1 MTQTQTHTQTET
13 QTQTRTQSEAQSEYT
28 MPSIVTSPE
37 APERTVYLTTSGDS
51 REPANVASWQ
61 TQQELERVVAREIE
75 SHGWMVRRAFEVDEG
90 TGHGFVSSQ
99 RMGMDVF
106 AGIPESAPVVVAI
119 ANWQYS
125 HHVLPGLRSHRG
137 PILTAANFSPQWPGL
152 VGLLGLNASL
162 VKAQVPFSS
171 TWTVDGTDAGFRA
184 AIEEWLEKGTVSHD
198 LSHVRDLDTFPASA
212 EVDLGRALARQLK
225 RSKAIIG
232 VVDEGCMGMYN
243 AIIDD
248 ELLNPL
254 GIYKERLSQSELW
267 ARMQQVQDSQ
277 AQQLLD
283 WLTDAGMTFRWGTDP
298 SSELTRDQVL
308 WQMKMYVAACQLTD
322 EFGLDAIGIQYQQG
336 LKNLS
341 PASDLAEGML
351 NSTNRPP
358 VASAVTDR
366 IIREGTAIPCFNEVD
381 EGVAVDAL
389 VSHRVWSAM
398 GLDADTTLHD
408 IRWGDEY
415 DGDYVWVFEIS
426 GSVPAGHL
434 ENGWKDAQGW
444 RQGPIFFPAGGATL
458 KGVSKP
464 GEVVWSR
471 VFIEDGVLHVDL
483 GRGRAVSLPDEEVER
498 RSSSTNPE
506 WPLANVVL
514 TGVSRDQLMARHR
527 ANHVQLCYAP
537 DAETADKALLAK
549 AACFGELG
557 LRVHLCGV

>member
-1 MTQTQTHTQTET
+1 MTQT
-13 QTQTRTQSEAQSEYT
+13 EYT
-28 MPSIVTSPE
+28 LPSVDASPD
-37 APERTVYLTTSGDS
+37 APSRTVYLTTSGDS
-51 REPANVASWQ
+51 REPANIASWE
-61 TQQELERVVAREIE
+61 TQRELERLIVREIE
-75 SHGWMVRRAFEVDEG
+75 SHGWVVRRAFGVDK
-90 TGHGFVSSQ
+90 TAGHGFVNSQ

-106 AGIPESAPVVVAI
+106 AEIPDTAPVVVAI

-137 PILTAANFSPQWPGL
+137 PILTVANFSPQWPGL

-171 TWTVDGTDAGFRA
+171 TWTVDGTDPGFQS
-184 AIEEWLEKGTVSHD
+184 AIGEWLREGTVSHD
-198 LSHVRDLDTFPASA
+198 LSHVRDIDDFPASA
-212 EVDLGRALARQLK
+212 EVEMGQALAAQLQK
-225 RSKAIIG
+225 SKAIIG

-267 ARMQQVQDSQ
+267 ARMQQVPDGQ
-277 AQQLLD
+277 AEQLLD
-283 WLTDAGMTFRWGTDP
+283 WLTNRGMTFGWGDDP
-298 SSELTRDQVL
+298 ATQLTREQVL

-322 EFGLDAIGIQYQQG
+322 EFALDAIGIQYQQG

-351 NSTNRPP
+351 NSSERPP
-358 VASAVTDR
+358 VASAVTGD
-366 IIREGTAIPCFNEVD
+366 IIREGKPIPCFNEVD

-389 VSHRVWSAM
+389 VSHRIWSAM
-398 GLDADTTLHD
+398 GLNADTTLHD
-408 IRWGDEY
+408 VRWGEEFE
-415 DGDYVWVFEIS
+415 GQFVWVFEIS
-426 GSVPAGHL
+426 GSIPAGHL
-434 ENGWKDAQGW
+434 EKGWEDAQGW

-458 KGVSKP
+458 KGVSRP
-464 GEVVWSR
+464 GEIVWSR
-471 VFIEDGVLHVDL
+471 VFIEGGALHVDL
-483 GRGRAVSLPDEEVER
+483 GRGQAVTLPEEEVER

-514 TGVSRDQLMARHR
+514 TGVTRDQLMARHR

-537 DAETADKALLAK
+537 DAETADKALMAK
-549 AACFGELG
+549 AACFAELG
-557 LRVHLCGV
+557 LKVHFCGI